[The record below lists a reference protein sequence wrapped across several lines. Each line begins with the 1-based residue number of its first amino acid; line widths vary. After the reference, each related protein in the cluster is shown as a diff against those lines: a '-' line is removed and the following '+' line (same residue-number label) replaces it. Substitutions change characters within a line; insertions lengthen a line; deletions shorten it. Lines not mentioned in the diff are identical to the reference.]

1 MHQRIPRVARAG
13 IRKEQAF
20 DGRSRRLAAPEQPR
34 REHPCVID
42 DQHVSLAQQLGKL
55 VYSSVV
61 NVSSATVELHE
72 ARLPSR
78 RCFLSYQPVG
88 QIEIEVGHVH
98 VVPIV
103 VMFVSGY
110 SSSSRQPRRV
120 LDTTSTGTD
129 SALNTAVAADD
140 REQKTTIAMTD
151 DEPQQAEVVTREG
164 HEPGPMVI
172 QMPVDVRNVALSVIA
187 GVGLILF
194 LQYAQAVLIPVILAT
209 LLFYALDPIVDRMQA
224 VRVPRAIGAALV
236 LLVLTL
242 GTGYGLWTLRD
253 DAMAVV
259 EEMPRAA
266 AMVRQSLRQQQRGD
280 AGAIEKLQQA
290 AKEIDKTAVAATGP
304 MDRDPGGVQ
313 RVQVVQPFRASDY
326 LMWGSMGAA
335 ALAAQMVMILFL
347 AYFMLVADDL
357 YKRKLVRIAPTLSK
371 KKITVQIVDEIG
383 TQIERFMLVQIL
395 TSAIVAVATAAAL
408 WWIGLEQPVIWGLV
422 AGVLNSIPYFGPIVV
437 SGGLAI
443 VAFLQFETFHM
454 AFYVAAI
461 AMVITTLEG
470 WLITPTL
477 MGRAA
482 SINPAAIFVGILFWS
497 WIWGV
502 WGLVLAVPMLMMTKA
517 VCDRIEELQP
527 IGELLGE

>member
-1 MHQRIPRVARAG
+1 MAEKELDEPTTVA
-13 IRKEQAF
+13 I
-20 DGRSRRLAAPEQPR
+20 
-34 REHPCVID
+34 
-42 DQHVSLAQQLGKL
+42 
-55 VYSSVV
+55 
-61 NVSSATVELHE
+61 
-72 ARLPSR
+72 
-78 RCFLSYQPVG
+78 
-88 QIEIEVGHVH
+88 
-98 VVPIV
+98 
-103 VMFVSGY
+103 
-110 SSSSRQPRRV
+110 
-120 LDTTSTGTD
+120 TS
-129 SALNTAVAADD
+129 
-140 REQKTTIAMTD
+140 
-151 DEPQQAEVVTREG
+151 DEPQQAEILTGEG
-164 HEPGPMVI
+164 QEPEPI
-172 QMPVDVRNVALSVIA
+172 LIRMPVDVRNVSLSIIA
-187 GVGLILF
+187 GVALVLF
-194 LQYAQAVLIPVILAT
+194 LQYAQGVLIPVVLAT
-209 LLFYALDPIVDRMQA
+209 LTFYALDPIVDRLQA
-224 VRVPRAIGAALV
+224 VRVPRALGAAFV
-236 LLVLTL
+236 LLFLLT

-253 DAMAVV
+253 DALAVV
-259 EEMPRAA
+259 EELPKAA
-266 AMVRQSLRQQQRGD
+266 AMVRQSLRQQQRGEP
-280 AGAIEKLQQA
+280 GAIGKLQEA

-326 LMWGSMGAA
+326 LMWGSVGAV

-395 TSAIVAVATAAAL
+395 TSALVAIATALAL
-408 WWIGLEQPVIWGLV
+408 WWVGLEQPVIWGLV

-437 SGGLAI
+437 SGGLAV
-443 VAFLQFETFHM
+443 VAFLQFETYQM
-454 AFYVAAI
+454 ALYVAAI

-470 WLITPTL
+470 WLLTPTL

-502 WGLVLAVPMLMMTKA
+502 WGLVLAVPMLMMIKA

>member
-1 MHQRIPRVARAG
+1 MVVRPSPTVT
-13 IRKEQAF
+13 
-20 DGRSRRLAAPEQPR
+20 
-34 REHPCVID
+34 
-42 DQHVSLAQQLGKL
+42 
-55 VYSSVV
+55 SS
-61 NVSSATVELHE
+61 
-72 ARLPSR
+72 
-78 RCFLSYQPVG
+78 
-88 QIEIEVGHVH
+88 
-98 VVPIV
+98 
-103 VMFVSGY
+103 
-110 SSSSRQPRRV
+110 
-120 LDTTSTGTD
+120 GTD
-129 SALNTAVAADD
+129 TALNPTVAEQD
-140 REQKTTIAMTD
+140 RDEPTTIAITS
-151 DEPQQAEVVTREG
+151 DEPQQAEIVTGETQ
-164 HEPGPMVI
+164 EPEPI
-172 QMPVDVRNVALSVIA
+172 LIRMPVDVRNVSLSIIA

-194 LQYAQAVLIPVILAT
+194 LQYAQGVLIPVVLAT
-209 LLFYALDPIVDRMQA
+209 LTFYALDPIVDRLQA
-224 VRVPRAIGAALV
+224 VRVPRALGAAFV
-236 LLVLTL
+236 LLFLLT

-253 DAMAVV
+253 DALAVV
-259 EEMPRAA
+259 EELPKAA
-266 AMVRQSLRQQQRGD
+266 AMVRESLRQQQRGEP
-280 AGAIEKLQQA
+280 GAIGKLQEA

-326 LMWGSMGAA
+326 LMWGSVGAV

-395 TSAIVAVATAAAL
+395 TSALVAAATALAL
-408 WWIGLEQPVIWGLV
+408 WWVGLEQPVIWGLV

-437 SGGLAI
+437 SGGLAV
-443 VAFLQFETFHM
+443 VAFLQFETYQM

-470 WLITPTL
+470 WLLTPTL

-502 WGLVLAVPMLMMTKA
+502 WGLVLAVPMLMMIKA